1 MEFTDTTMLFNK
13 DDLKQMDVQATLL
26 HVYDALKE
34 KGYHPQNQIIG
45 YLMSG
50 DPAYIPRHNDARNA
64 IRQFERDEIM
74 EELLRA
80 YLAHHGRS

>member
-1 MEFTDTTMLFNK
+1 MEFTDKTMLFNK
-13 DDLKQMDVQATLL
+13 HELKQLDLQATLL

-34 KGYHPQNQIIG
+34 KGYNPQNQIIG

-50 DPAYIPRHNDARNA
+50 DPAYIPRHKDARNA

-74 EELLRA
+74 EELLNA
-80 YLAHHGRS
+80 YLVQHRRN